1 MSTLTFEPPSRG
13 TETTHVLIGR
23 KEALLSDGAKAVLPE
38 GIPAELWASLVDKIK
53 PGDAGSSASTL
64 FMAGKVAH
72 TVVAAALPDH
82 CSRHNSQVRPHA
94 ITELAGV
101 ASGAGPAGATIVAV
115 LDDAAHAAAAGCAIA
130 RAFPLYSAKKQ
141 GEEPAPI
148 RVGYATREGPLNAGP
163 YAQSD
168 AAAKAVR
175 LAARLVDAP
184 PEELDTTAF
193 VREARAVAARL
204 QAAGREVSVEVI
216 EGEELQ
222 RLGYG
227 ALYAVGKAA
236 TRPPALVVLS
246 HAPATRKA
254 GAQSVCLVGKG
265 IVYDTGGL
273 SLKGGVGMCG
283 MKRDMGGAAGVLGA
297 FEAAVEIG
305 ISGPLA
311 CVLCLAENAIG
322 PLALRNDDIVRCLSG
337 KSVEI
342 NNTDAEG
349 RLVLADGV
357 AHASASP
364 PKLPLGTPDLIIDMA
379 TLTGAQMIATGQ
391 RHAGIMAN
399 SDEVERAAVLAGRR
413 SGDLVHPLPYCP
425 EFYRAEFKSE
435 VAHRKNSVDLVGRY
449 CTMAPLCYSYTHLT
463 RWPTSRTPSK
473 TAATH
478 SPRAR
483 ALSSAS
489 TSTLST
495 RAAGCTATW
504 RARPIPRSA
513 APATAWRS
521 CSRCSRSTASPPDL
535 CQASQCWR
543 DSRVFCRAGDMC
555 MHMHMHMHMCVLAT
569 RLHAVRCGQGVCFF
583 TMHRTSPVKLT
594 VHTGHW
600 SQTHSHSS
608 LECGRPAASL

>member
-1 MSTLTFEPPSRG
+1 MSALTFAPPTRG
-13 TETTHVLIGR
+13 TETTHVFIGR

-38 GIPAELWASLVDKIK
+38 GMPAELWASLVDNIK

-72 TVVAAALPDH
+72 TVVAGALPEH

-101 ASGAGPAGATIVAV
+101 ASGAGPTGAAIIAV

-163 YAQSD
+163 YANSD

-273 SLKGGVGMCG
+273 SLKPGVGMCG

-364 PKLPLGTPDLIIDMA
+364 PLLPLGTPDLIIDMA
-379 TLTGAQMIATGQ
+379 TLTGAQMVATGQ

-435 VAHRKNSVDLVGRY
+435 VAHLKNSVDLDAHYGSTLLWLYSLGGRPQELRQGPRQR
-449 CTMAPLCYSYTHLT
+449 TGLVRGHFHRRAPPPRVRGRLATLRHGGPGRCQGT
-463 RWPTSRTPSK
+463 RHRLRRG
-473 TAATH
+473 A
-478 SPRAR
+478 RAR
-483 ALSSAS
+483 A
-489 TSTLST
+489 
-495 RAAGCTATW
+495 
-504 RARPIPRSA
+504 AR
-513 APATAWRS
+513 
-521 CSRCSRSTASPPDL
+521 
-535 CQASQCWR
+535 
-543 DSRVFCRAGDMC
+543 G
-555 MHMHMHMHMCVLAT
+555 
-569 RLHAVRCGQGVCFF
+569 
-583 TMHRTSPVKLT
+583 
-594 VHTGHW
+594 
-600 SQTHSHSS
+600 
-608 LECGRPAASL
+608 